1 VRPLPSQLDD
11 ACLAWART
19 LGQPVAAAAASPYT
33 DSLEEIGA
41 SAASIA
47 EHADLL
53 VLDCIGYD
61 ERMRRAAAVSLAARL
76 AGELLTRGRD

>member
-1 VRPLPSQLDD
+1 LVP
-11 ACLAWART
+11 
-19 LGQPVAAAAASPYT
+19 ASPALLTRRNPRCLLGDT

>member
-1 VRPLPSQLDD
+1 LVP
-11 ACLAWART
+11 
-19 LGQPVAAAAASPYT
+19 ASPALLTRRNPRCLLGDT

-61 ERMRRAAAVSLAARL
+61 ERKRRAAAVAANRPVLLVRSLAAPL
-76 AGELLTRGRD
+76 ASELLTRGRD